1 MKQSSSR
8 WFFRKVVALAF
19 ALGIVGFAQAESQ
32 PGTGAGYYGSAAYD
46 SSQESLVGPYAT
58 WSACNDALQNA
69 IDNAVYNFGWTVI
82 SIDGC
87 GYNPGLTHGI
97 NYDIHLL
104 VAAESPKESAEIG
117 KLLLAEVVRVRNQ
130 YRIDNYE
137 AALQAIAKASGGK

>member
-1 MKQSSSR
+1 MKQFPRR
-8 WFFRKVVALAF
+8 WFFRTAVALAF
-19 ALGIVGFAQAESQ
+19 AIGIAGSAHAESQ
-32 PGTGAGYYGSAAYD
+32 PGTGAGYYGSATYD
-46 SSQESLVGPYAT
+46 SLQGSVVGPYASWT
-58 WSACNDALQNA
+58 ECNDALQNA

-97 NYDIHLL
+97 NYEIHLL

-117 KLLLAEVVRVRNQ
+117 KLLLGEVQRVRGQ

-137 AALQAIAKASGGK
+137 AALRAIAKASGVK